1 MLAYILSLK
10 PNIMAIRN
18 GRNFELVKLFLI
30 FFGGWSLRLQLTY
43 INNEKTHF

>member
-18 GRNFELVKLFLI
+18 ERNFELVKLFLI
-30 FFGGWSLRLQLTY
+30 FFWWVEFEAPANLR
-43 INNEKTHF
+43 